1 MMLLAFAH
9 AAAALAHHW
18 VLHDSTL
25 RRMLPG
31 RAS

>member
-1 MMLLAFAH
+1 MVLAFVH

-18 VLHDSTL
+18 VLHDATL

-31 RAS
+31 RAR

>member
-1 MMLLAFAH
+1 MLIAFAH

-18 VLHDSTL
+18 MLHDSTL

-31 RAS
+31 RAR